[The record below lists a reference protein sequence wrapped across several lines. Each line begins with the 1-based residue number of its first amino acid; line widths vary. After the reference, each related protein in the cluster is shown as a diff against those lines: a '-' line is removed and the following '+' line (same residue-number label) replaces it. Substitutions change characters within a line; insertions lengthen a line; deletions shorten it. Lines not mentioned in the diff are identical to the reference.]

1 MVGDTKHAAALL
13 DKCFR
18 AHLLDVVQAALE
30 FLLQTGRQP
39 DILHCHDW
47 STAILAEAYWYSP
60 EIPRPQA
67 TARALSHRKCLTLYK
82 CKSLDNGSTLFVIL
96 ILSHLWQWLPC

>member
-1 MVGDTKHAAALL
+1 MMGKTMHAAALL
-13 DKCFR
+13 DECFR
-18 AHLLDVVQAALE
+18 AHLLGVVQAALE

-60 EIPRPQA
+60 ENPHSQA
-67 TARALSHRKCLTLYK
+67 TARALSHCRRLRTNASVWTRAHHSLTS
-82 CKSLDNGSTLFVIL
+82 SL
-96 ILSHLWQWLPC
+96 